1 MKYIIIATTL
11 AYLISGAGVGAA
23 ANAADRNSDTE
34 IQNLRHSAKM
44 AYSNADAADA
54 QGDHAGAARWRQK
67 AHDFETQVQNLHL
80 QDQNVDDAAN
90 AIAGAFSSN

>member
-1 MKYIIIATTL
+1 MKYIIIATALT
-11 AYLISGAGVGAA
+11 YLISGAGAA
-23 ANAADRNSDTE
+23 ANAADRNADTE
-34 IQNLRHSAKM
+34 IRNLRNSARM
-44 AYSNADAADA
+44 AYSNADTADA
-54 QGDHAGAARWRQK
+54 QGDHVGAARWRQK